1 MINNGSCQGYIQHRV
16 NLLLQEI
23 KPDLER
29 ELMVRKLGWPSR
41 ACHKGTKAHNL
52 FEETMETRA

>member
-1 MINNGSCQGYIQHRV
+1 MLHPTHKLESKPI

-41 ACHKGTKAHNL
+41 ACHKGTEAHDL